1 MKRIVGV
8 DYENGEVIGL
18 TVDGLN
24 DKTDSDYFKRVYL
37 ASWIEDYPFLICTR
51 CEAEIDMNN
60 SLGAPNH
67 NNYCPC
73 CGATM
78 VKKMQICV
86 LMQKKKKDCR

>member
-8 DYENGEVIGL
+8 DYENGEVVGL

-24 DKTDSDYFKRVYL
+24 DETDSVYFKKGYI
-37 ASWIEDYPFLICTR
+37 ASWIEDHPFLICKR

-67 NNYCPC
+67 TNYCPC

-78 VKKMQICV
+78 VKKV
-86 LMQKKKKDCR
+86 